1 MEAGLLV
8 MFRFWV
14 YTVAGWVNQR
24 QNHVIDYL
32 LEENRILRSKIKV
45 KRIRFNDSERIRLAI
60 GAKPSGRKKL
70 KQFANIASPDTILK
84 WYRELIARKWTFKRQ
99 GVGRRSWN

>member
-1 MEAGLLV
+1 MESGLLV

-14 YTVAGWVNQR
+14 FTVAGWVNQR

-32 LEENRILRSKIKV
+32 LEENRILRSKIKS

-60 GAKPSGRKKL
+60 RAKGIGRKKL

-84 WYRELIARKWTFKRQ
+84 WFREL
-99 GVGRRSWN
+99 VGEEPERRSWN